1 MADYGSFISA
11 IPMAVL
17 GALISATPMADYS
30 SFISATPMADYSSII
45 QAIPVTDSSAVGG
58 ALFHAD
64 SKLDSLYVFLSPMEQ
79 HQALVRRDVWR
90 DERNHYSDNGA
101 LIRRAD
107 GGHLARN

>member
-30 SFISATPMADYSSII
+30 SII
-45 QAIPVTDSSAVGG
+45 QAIQVTDSSAVGG